1 MSLRSLRSIVS
12 GQPPAVAEK
21 TLTVLEA
28 AILMKEKGKGALL
41 VVEASRLSGIFT
53 ERDALFRV
61 IAAGRDPATTLLAD
75 VMTPQPQTIHPDEPF
90 VKALRVMHKRGFRH
104 LPVVEHGRPLG
115 VVSARDALD
124 DDLYELRVELET
136 AGRRAGLIAAEVALR
151 SRSSA
156 TRALARPAVA
166 ILRPGPG
173 SPGRPSSGGSAA
185 GRIRPRT
192 G

>member
-12 GQPPAVAEK
+12 GQPPAGAEK

-115 VVSARDALD
+115 VVPALDALD

-136 AGRRAGLIAAEVALR
+136 RGDERD
-151 SRSSA
+151 
-156 TRALARPAVA
+156 
-166 ILRPGPG
+166 
-173 SPGRPSSGGSAA
+173 
-185 GRIRPRT
+185 
-192 G
+192 